1 MDIFKMSKITLLNKK
16 LYKKIKKTYYLGIC
30 SDKKYKKSIKMNKI

>member
-16 LYKKIKKTYYLGIC
+16 LYKKIKKIHYPHNC